1 MVRTPG
7 WRRAGKLGQRPRIV
21 KARSAAGSQELVA
34 EQTHQRAER
43 PEPQQCDQPRPP
55 PPPESAPLATF
66 ALADP
71 FAPTIR
77 RILAVAMMG
86 PEVGTK
92 RRPRFRGFHRVSPQ
106 PRQARDR
113 CNPRIS
119 DPRIPV
125 PHEKAPAGVRPGLG
139 IESPPGRASLRVVHL
154 RCRRHFLELRQR
166 TEPLRLGL
174 PGAAAGRGDDGE
186 DGQENNGEGAEH
198 GWIGSRFWRFRVKH
212 DDAETLDRFP
222 ERGPLQVES

>member
-43 PEPQQCDQPRPP
+43 PEPQQCDQPRAS
-55 PPPESAPLATF
+55 PPPESATPATL

-71 FAPTIR
+71 FAPSIR

-119 DPRIPV
+119 APPCPRSARKSPGRSPAGAGNRIATRARLTSRSPPPV
-125 PHEKAPAGVRPGLG
+125 PTALLG
-139 IESPPGRASLRVVHL
+139 TSAAD
-154 RCRRHFLELRQR
+154 
-166 TEPLRLGL
+166 
-174 PGAAAGRGDDGE
+174 GAASPWAPRCSSRKRRRRRRRTGKQRRRRGTWLD
-186 DGQENNGEGAEH
+186 
-198 GWIGSRFWRFRVKH
+198 WIEVLEISR
-212 DDAETLDRFP
+212 ETR
-222 ERGPLQVES
+222 